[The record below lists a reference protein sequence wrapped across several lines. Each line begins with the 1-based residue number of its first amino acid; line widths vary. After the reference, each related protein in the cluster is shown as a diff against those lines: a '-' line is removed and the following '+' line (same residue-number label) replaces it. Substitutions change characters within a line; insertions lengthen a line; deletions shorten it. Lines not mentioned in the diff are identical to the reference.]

1 MDFEGSVGAPWQKSY
16 TANRDID
23 PWEAQ
28 PSEKLRRVGRRQWKP
43 MQDMLC
49 ARMPDNLLAKI
60 ICSLI
65 LHPYSLAAHSKLK
78 SSARPCNVLCVWH
91 RGRTCIQLCMQG
103 QPGQRRVE
111 FKPCMHDQAAIGLFL
126 GDMLICSEVG
136 CRYFV

>member
-1 MDFEGSVGAPWQKSY
+1 
-16 TANRDID
+16 
-23 PWEAQ
+23 
-28 PSEKLRRVGRRQWKP
+28 

-136 CRYFV
+136 CRYFMFRLYSTYLLVCFRGTCKGRKSFLVSIRLGLPGCRAGR